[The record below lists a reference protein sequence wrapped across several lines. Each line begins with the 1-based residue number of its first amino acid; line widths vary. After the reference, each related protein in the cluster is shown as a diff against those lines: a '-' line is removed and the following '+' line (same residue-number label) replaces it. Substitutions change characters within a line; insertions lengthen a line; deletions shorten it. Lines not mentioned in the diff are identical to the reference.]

1 MPGCFQK
8 SQRPD
13 LESLSWR
20 VELTSVSSSP
30 SSSSVA
36 CHFKRTGTSM
46 LRQIALRLCK
56 VKLLRQQLQDQ
67 TLLKLYAFNNNKGD
81 IC

>member
-1 MPGCFQK
+1 
-8 SQRPD
+8 
-13 LESLSWR
+13 
-20 VELTSVSSSP
+20 
-30 SSSSVA
+30 
-36 CHFKRTGTSM
+36 M